1 MAGNPNSVSGRRTRS
16 SYQYTM
22 LNCGHHL
29 DRSLK
34 AKLALGGVTFSGM
47 RGNEKAVGGTGKFGS
62 VVFRFALRS
71 IQGPDLQEY

>member
-22 LNCGHHL
+22 LNCPHHL
-29 DRSLK
+29 DQPLK
-34 AKLALGGVTFSGM
+34 VKLLGLGRRNFLEM
-47 RGNEKAVGGTGKFGS
+47 RGNERLWGRPEVWQSYFPI
-62 VVFRFALRS
+62 RP